1 MTIWPPKPDDL
12 KRPVYRSLAEYLAC
26 AVESGEFKHGDTLP
40 THRELASTLGLSV
53 QTVSRAYGELIQRG
67 LLSGQ
72 TGRGTFVRSL
82 QNEYQTPFLTERQ
95 ESSVIDC
102 SILKPVSGHIHTEYM
117 QRALSSLA
125 RNIPAMTIFSFRPNS
140 VLQRYQTAASV
151 WLKQGGIRTS
161 HESVLI
167 TNGATSAMTIA
178 LMTTTTH
185 GGLIVAE
192 ELSHH
197 TLNPLTRYLGMRIK
211 GLRIDRE
218 GILPEDFANACETEM
233 VKTLYVMPNGLNPT
247 ATVMSIGRRKK
258 LSAIARTHNVM
269 IVENDAW
276 GPLGPNRPPPFATL
290 APERTFYFTS
300 FSKCIMPGLRVGY
313 LIVPDAFQS
322 AVANRHLVTS
332 WVVTPLMAEIAS
344 RWIEDGSMQTM
355 LEWQREALGKR
366 NRLMCKILKGI
377 PFFASSNGLHIWV
390 PLPDSWSEDTFISQ
404 VRAQGVAVAPGSI
417 FAVSGALSSPGI
429 RICLGEPSLADLE
442 FGVGIIATML
452 RHQSEPDLLC
462 I

>member
-12 KRPVYRSLAEYLAC
+12 KRPVYRSLAEHLAR
-26 AVESGEFKHGDTLP
+26 AIESGEIKHGDTLP

-53 QTVSRAYGELIQRG
+53 QTISRAYGELIQCG

-82 QNEYQTPFLTERQ
+82 QDECRTPFLTERQ

-102 SILKPVSGHIHTEYM
+102 SILKPVSGHIHTEHM
-117 QRALSSLA
+117 QKVLTELS
-125 RNIPAMTIFSFRPNS
+125 RNIPATTIFSFRPNS

-151 WLKQGGIRTS
+151 WLERGGIRTS

-185 GGLIVAE
+185 GGLVVAE

-197 TLNPLTRYLGMRIK
+197 TLNPLIRYLGMRIK
-211 GLRIDRE
+211 GLRTDRE
-218 GILPEDFANACETEM
+218 GILLEDFANICETEM
-233 VKTLYVMPNGLNPT
+233 VKTLYVMPSGLNPT
-247 ATVMSIGRRKK
+247 ATVMSIDRRKK
-258 LSAIARTHNVM
+258 LSAIARKHDVM

-276 GPLGPNRPPPFATL
+276 GPLDPNRPPPFAAL

-313 LIVPDAFQS
+313 LVVPDAFQS

-344 RWIEDGSMQTM
+344 RWIEDGSMQTL

-366 NRLMCKILKGI
+366 NRLMRKILKGI
-377 PFFASSNGLHIWV
+377 PFFASPNGLHIWM
-390 PLPDSWSEDTFISQ
+390 PLPGSWGEDIFISQ
-404 VRAQGVAVAPGSI
+404 VRAQGIAVAPGSI
-417 FAVSGALSSPGI
+417 FAVSDTSSSSGV

-442 FGVGIIATML
+442 YGAGIIATML
-452 RHQSEPDLLC
+452 RHQPEPDLPC
-462 I
+462 V